1 MGLLNYTTAKINELL
16 ARVAAL
22 PAKVMDGDTKIPSKT
37 SDLENDSKFVKET
50 GLKTVNGH
58 SLLGTGDLTISGGS
72 GGGVADSVDWSKVLN
87 KPGWVN
93 SQTKPSYTASE
104 VGALPSDTAIP
115 SKTSQLT
122 NDSKFVKETGLK
134 TINGQSL
141 LGTGNISISG
151 GSGEVDSGGNVNVT
165 NATELKAVRNYVFK
179 PSNDGSTDGAFV
191 EIKNASKN
199 NDGLISK
206 EDYSK
211 LKKIKESL
219 NIPAAVINLSEKSS
233 NEEIVA
239 AWGDD
244 PSFVYGVCGYIEIA
258 NSQDFIESFWD
269 HYIGNYRC
277 TLNAKCDES
286 SGKNMLEISYIAFGG
301 KLRTIRINVSK
312 SDDTYAHT
320 CEIEESGN
328 DTYYLPFS
336 VQEVDSGISVDDI
349 KSALGGQSG
358 VNDLKEAISN
368 CKKIYIMRSD
378 SNTFSTIPVTA
389 RLYKVANVFNYIQLY
404 FIYCKSSA
412 LYEDPC
418 MKTIFLYF
426 TNNLTMSSPTVKTL
440 YLSGYKL
447 RGGIL
452 NLSNDSTS
460 EDISSAVGGES
471 GLKNIIH
478 AVKNGNQ
485 LLLQGI
491 LSDSYYS
498 VNLSCGIMES
508 DNGDIQIVLS
518 GQAYGLWGGTTCS
531 SCGISYCKADNTFSC
546 IIIN

>member
-16 ARVAAL
+16 AKVAAL

-37 SDLENDSKFVKET
+37 SDLENDSKFVREN
-50 GLKTVNGH
+50 GLKTVNGQ
-58 SLLGTGDLTISGGS
+58 SILGSGNISISGGS
-72 GGGVADSVDWSKVLN
+72 GGGTVDSVEWANVNN

-134 TINGQSL
+134 TVNGQSL

-151 GSGEVDSGGNVNVT
+151 GSGEGGGGYGNVNVT
-165 NATELKAVRNYVFK
+165 NAAELKAVRNYVFK
-179 PSNDGSTDGAFV
+179 PSNDGSTDGTFV
-191 EIKNASKN
+191 EIKNASEN

-244 PSFVYGVCGYIEIA
+244 PSFVYGLCVYIEIA

-286 SGKNMLEISYIAFGG
+286 SEKNMLEISYIAFGG
-301 KLRTIRINVSK
+301 KFRTIRINISK

-328 DTYYLPFS
+328 DTYYLPS
-336 VQEVDSGISVDDI
+336 EVYSLEKGISNSECEAIFGGVSGII
-349 KSALGGQSG
+349 G
-358 VNDLKEAISN
+358 LKEAISRG
-368 CKKIYIMRSD
+368 KKIYLNYKNS
-378 SNTFSTIPVTA
+378 SCFHSIPVSAVFITA
-389 RLYKVANVFNYIQLY
+389 
-404 FIYCKSSA
+404 
-412 LYEDPC
+412 
-418 MKTIFLYF
+418 
-426 TNNLTMSSPTVKTL
+426 
-440 YLSGYKL
+440 
-447 RGGIL
+447 GGIL
-452 NLSNDSTS
+452 NYIRLHFITQENSAIDNYSYLKSIHIALSSKFKVISFNVFKKYNYVYILKADLLKLTNESS
-460 EDISSAVGGES
+460 SNDISSAVGGET
-471 GLKNIIH
+471 GLNNIIK
-478 AVKNGNQ
+478 AVNDGNQ
-485 LLLQGI
+485 LLLKGSFEGVI
-491 LSDSYYS
+491 YS
-498 VNLSCGIMES
+498 VNLSCSIINS

-518 GQAYGLWGGTTCS
+518 GQAYGLWGGIVSCCS
-531 SCGISYCKADNTFSC
+531 ISYNKADNTFSC
-546 IIIN
+546 TIIN